1 MLVTTCSL
9 RLPIFIFSSA
19 EREQYY
25 QSRVKVEQQ
34 PKKYLSL
41 IVDGMDQAQKNI
53 PHFTSISKASK
64 TLQPAEYKSEILEQ
78 KRKIPFS

>member
-1 MLVTTCSL
+1 M
-9 RLPIFIFSSA
+9 
-19 EREQYY
+19 
-25 QSRVKVEQQ
+25 EQQ

-41 IVDGMDQAQKNI
+41 IVDGMDQAQTNI